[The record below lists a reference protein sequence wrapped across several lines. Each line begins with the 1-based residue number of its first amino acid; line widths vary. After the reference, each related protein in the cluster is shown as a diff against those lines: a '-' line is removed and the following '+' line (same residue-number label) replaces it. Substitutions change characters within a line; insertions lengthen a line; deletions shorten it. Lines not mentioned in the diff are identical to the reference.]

1 MTEPNSDEIESCHP
15 HPKREAERPLFFM
28 QRGCYCG
35 RIPGSRLLG
44 GGKGEKCIFIKIN
57 CMSYIKIYVFFVNYC
72 GLTVDMRNC
81 IMYVAICFF

>member
-1 MTEPNSDEIESCHP
+1 MNTRT
-15 HPKREAERPLFFM
+15 KKERP
-28 QRGCYCG
+28 RGLSFLCSGGVTVDVFRDQAC
-35 RIPGSRLLG
+35 LG
-44 GGKGEKCIFIKIN
+44 GGKGEKCIFTKIN